1 MISAVRAFVGLGSN
15 LGDRAGAL
23 ARARA
28 GLSELPQTRLVRAS
42 TIVETEALRP
52 PEDPS
57 PRPAFLNQVVELETQ
72 LTPAAMLEALKT
84 LERALGRTPAARWE
98 SREIDLDLLLHGEQV
113 VHTPPLV
120 VPHPELHRR
129 RFVLAPLAELA
140 PEVRHPTLQRTVAE
154 LLAAL

>member
-1 MISAVRAFVGLGSN
+1 MGERAFVGLGSN
-15 LGDRAGAL
+15 LGDRPSHL

-28 GLSELPQTRLVRAS
+28 GLAELPGTRLVAAS
-42 TIVETEALRP
+42 SVLETPALRP

-57 PRPAFLNQVVELETQ
+57 PRPAFLNQVVELDTT
-72 LTPAAMLEALKT
+72 LAPSALLDALKS
-84 LERALGRTPAARWE
+84 LEVALGRTPAARWE
-98 SREIDLDLLLHGEQV
+98 SRVIDLDLLLHGEHT

-140 PEVRHPTLQRTVAE
+140 PAFRHPTLQRTVAE